1 MSDFD
6 VIIIGGGPGGY
17 QAAIRGAQL
26 GMRIACVEDRPRLGG
41 TCLNVG
47 CIPSK
52 ALLESSERYLE
63 ARTGFATHG
72 IDFTGLAVNLPRLLA
87 HKDGV
92 VDELGRGID
101 FLFGKHKITR
111 LRGHG
116 RLDGPG
122 RVVVRDLTSGVEQ
135 AVAAR
140 HIVIATGSKPSV
152 VPGIEVDEERLVS
165 STGAL
170 AFQKVPE
177 HLVVIGGGYIGLE
190 LGSVWHRLGSK
201 VTVVEY
207 ADRITPGLDT
217 EMATQLF
224 RILQKAG
231 FNFMLSTKV
240 TGARRHA
247 GTTLIDITPVDP
259 AKPQID
265 PIACD
270 ATLVSVGRKPN
281 TDGLALESAN
291 LKVDAKGFIPVD
303 LKTFSTA
310 TPGIYAIGDVIGGAM
325 LAHKASEEGIA
336 LMEMLAGQKPHVN
349 YNTIPS
355 VIYTAPEVASVG
367 QTEEA
372 LMKAGVPY
380 KAGRFPLS
388 ASARA
393 KAKAHTAGLVKVLAH
408 ASTDEILGVHIIGSE
423 AGSLI
428 HEAVVAMEFR
438 ASSEDIAR
446 CCHAHPTLPEAIRE
460 AALAVAGRALHIW
473 PGTEALP
480 C

>member
-1 MSDFD
+1 MDFD

-26 GMRIACVEDRPRLGG
+26 GMRVACIEDRPRLGG

-52 ALLESSERYLE
+52 ALLESSERFIE
-63 ARTGFATHG
+63 ARTTFARHG
-72 IDFTGLAVNLPRLLA
+72 VMCSDVRLDLQRLLA
-87 HKDGV
+87 HKDSV

-111 LRGHG
+111 LHGTG

-122 RVVVRDLTSGVEQ
+122 RVVVKDATSDAERPFT
-135 AVAAR
+135 AR
-140 HIVIATGSKPSV
+140 SVILATGSAASM
-152 VPGIEVDEERLVS
+152 VPGVQVDEQRIVS

-170 AFQKVPE
+170 SFEQVPK

-190 LGSVWHRLGSK
+190 LGSVWARLGAK

-207 ADRITPGLDT
+207 LDRITPGLDA
-217 EMATQLF
+217 EMAAQLF
-224 RILQKAG
+224 KILQKSG
-231 FNFMLSTKV
+231 FEFVLGTKV
-240 TGARRHA
+240 TGARTAEA
-247 GTTLIDITPVDP
+247 GVEVDVAP
-259 AKPQID
+259 SSGNGPPGKSPLS
-265 PIACD
+265 CD
-270 ATLVSVGRKPN
+270 AVLVAVGRKPH
-281 TDGLALESAN
+281 TDGLGLDSVG
-291 LKVDAKGFIPVD
+291 LKTDARGFIPVD
-303 LKTFSTA
+303 LASFKTA
-310 TPGIYAIGDVIGGAM
+310 VAGIYAIGDVIGGAM

-355 VIYTAPEVASVG
+355 VIYTEPEVASVG

-372 LMKAGVPY
+372 LKSASIPY
-380 KAGRFPLS
+380 KAGRFPFA

-393 KAKAHTAGLVKVLAH
+393 KAKAHTSGLVKVLAH
-408 ASTDEILGVHIIGSE
+408 ASTDEILGVHIIGPE

-428 HEAVVAMEFR
+428 HEAVVAMDFR
-438 ASSEDIAR
+438 ASAEDLALS
-446 CCHAHPTLPEAIRE
+446 CHAHPTLPEALRE
-460 AALAVAGRALHIW
+460 AALAVHGRALHI
-473 PGTEALP
+473 
-480 C
+480 

>member
-6 VIIIGGGPGGY
+6 VVIIGGGPGGY

-41 TCLNVG
+41 SCLNVG

-63 ARTGFATHG
+63 ARTGFAKHG

-111 LRGHG
+111 LLGHG

-122 RVVVRDLTSGVEQ
+122 HVVVRDLQSGAEQ
-135 AVAAR
+135 TIGAKN
-140 HIVIATGSKPSV
+140 IVIATGSKPST
-152 VPGIEVDEERLVS
+152 VPGVQIDEERVVS

-170 AFQKVPE
+170 RFPDIPK

-190 LGSVWHRLGSK
+190 LGSVWQRLGSR

-207 ADRITPGLDT
+207 LDRITPGLDT

-224 RILQKAG
+224 RILQKVG
-231 FNFMLSTKV
+231 FDFMLSTKV
-240 TGARRHA
+240 TGVRKEA
-247 GTTLIDITPVDP
+247 GATLVDMAPVDP
-259 AKPQID
+259 AKPAL
-265 PIACD
+265 PPLACD
-270 ATLVSVGRKPN
+270 AVLVSVGRKPN

-291 LKVDAKGFIPVD
+291 LKTDAKGFIPVD
-303 LKTFSTA
+303 LKTFATA
-310 TPGIYAIGDVIGGAM
+310 TSGIYALGDVIGGAM
-325 LAHKASEEGIA
+325 LAHKASEEGVA

-372 LMKAGVPY
+372 LKNAGVPY
-380 KAGRFPLS
+380 KAGRFPFS

-408 ASTDEILGVHIIGSE
+408 GTTDEILGVHIIGPE

-428 HEAVVAMEFR
+428 HEAVVAMDFR

-446 CCHAHPTLPEAIRE
+446 CCHAHPTLPEALRE
-460 AALAVAGRALHIW
+460 AALAVAGRALHI
-473 PGTEALP
+473 
-480 C
+480 